1 MLASDV
7 IARARYTLQDSA
19 GVRWPDPEML
29 AYVNDGQREVV
40 RLKPHALPDVVV
52 ITLVNGVHQEVPATA
67 LQLLDVYRNMGASG
81 TVAGAGVTLVA
92 RGALDGMRRNW
103 RSERSRNV
111 VQHYLHD
118 GRDPKRFE
126 VYPAA
131 IGGSTT
137 VEALVALNP
146 TNAATVGATLDLS
159 DDYLPTL
166 TDYALFRAYSKDADF
181 AANLE
186 RAQMH
191 LQAFAQALQVK
202 VGNMLLVSP
211 RAAQR
216 DTRMGSAHTL
226 GGG

>member
-7 IARARYTLQDSA
+7 IARARFTLQDPA
-19 GVRWPDPEML
+19 GTRWPDAEML

-40 RLKPHALPDVVV
+40 RLKPHALPEVAVLA
-52 ITLVNGVHQEVPATA
+52 LVDGPQQEVPGTA
-67 LQLLDVYRNMGASG
+67 LQLLDVFRNMGPSG
-81 TVAGAGVTLVA
+81 TVGGPGVTLVA
-92 RGALDGMRRNW
+92 RGVLDGLRRNW
-103 RSERSRNV
+103 RSERARNV
-111 VQHYLHD
+111 VVHYLHD

-137 VEALVALNP
+137 VEALVAKNP
-146 TNAATVGATLDLS
+146 ANAASVGATLDLS
-159 DDYLPTL
+159 DEYLVALADYV
-166 TDYALFRAYSKDADF
+166 LFRAYSKDADF

-186 RAQMH
+186 RAQLH

-202 VGNMLLVSP
+202 VGNSLLVSP

-216 DTRMGSAHTL
+216 DTRTGSSHTL
-226 GGG
+226 AGG